1 MMGKRVAIIGAS
13 TGQLPLC
20 LKAKEMGLETYCFA
34 WSKGAVCKD
43 YVDHFIPV
51 SIFEMDTIVEYC
63 QKWGVNGVVSNAS
76 DITAYVAS
84 YVAEKLGKVGIPF
97 QVFKNMQNKAFVRE
111 KTNGISGLGSVD
123 FKLGTWEYIYSTFP
137 RPYILKPVTGAS
149 KKGVNFVDDSVKEL
163 FIPEDL
169 KAATFMAETFVNGK
183 EYSVEAMSYH
193 GQHQVIQITEKIS
206 TGAPHFVELEHHQPA
221 HLSIDTAEKIH
232 DLMSRILSSVGFTNG
247 ASHTEIKVNEDG
259 QIFLIEIN
267 PRGGGDMISNDLI
280 SLSTDYDYLKQLL
293 LVALDEYVPSIVHH
307 VAYAGIYYLSAY
319 SERLLPYFEG
329 PQEKW
334 MIKRER
340 NNMALTKSCGNYD
353 RDGFI
358 LYCSDKKINI

>member
-1 MMGKRVAIIGAS
+1 MNKKIAIIGAA

-34 WSKGAVCKD
+34 WPKGAVCKD

-51 SIFEMDTIVEYC
+51 SIFEMDAIVDYC
-63 QKWGVNGVVSNAS
+63 LVCGIDGVVSNAS
-76 DITAYVAS
+76 DVTALVVS
-84 YVAEKLGKVGIPF
+84 YVAEKLGKVGTSY
-97 QVFKNMQNKAFVRE
+97 QAFKNIQNKAFVRE
-111 KTNGISGLGSVD
+111 KTNGINGLSPVD
-123 FKLGTWEYIYSTFP
+123 FKLGTWEHIFSTFP
-137 RPYILKPVTGAS
+137 RPYVLKPITGAS

-163 FIPEDL
+163 SIPEDL
-169 KAATFMAETFVNGK
+169 KEAVFMAEAFVEGK
-183 EYSVEAMSYH
+183 EYSVESMSYH
-193 GQHQVIQITEKIS
+193 GQHQVIQVTEKIS

-221 HLSIDTAEKIH
+221 SLSADAVGKIQ
-232 DLMSRILSSVGFTNG
+232 DLMPRILSSVGFTDG
-247 ASHTEIKVNEDG
+247 ASHTEIKMNEMG
-259 QIFLIEIN
+259 QVFLIEIN

-293 LVALDEYVPSIVHH
+293 LVALDEYVPSTIHN

-319 SERLLPYFEG
+319 TERLLPYFKG

-334 MIKRER
+334 MVKRER
-340 NNMALTKSCGNYD
+340 VNQVLTNSCGNYD

-358 LYCSDKKINI
+358 LYCSDKKIKL